1 MLRRVVI
8 LAALA
13 TVAVA
18 GCGSSSKSSN
28 TTSSSG
34 TPGATT
40 PTTSGAPGAPA
51 AIPPADR
58 SPAGKINTEPT
69 VKVPSGPPP
78 GRLETADLIAGN
90 GQTASSGSSV
100 AIQYVGASYSTGKV
114 FDASWNRHQ
123 TLPFTL
129 GQGEVIP
136 GMDQGVAGMKVGG
149 RREIII
155 PSALA
160 YGANPPAGS
169 GIAANETLI
178 FIVDLVSIG

>member
-1 MLRRVVI
+1 MLLRRVVI
-8 LAALA
+8 LAALSA
-13 TVAVA
+13 VAAA
-18 GCGSSSKSSN
+18 GCGSSSKGSSATATS
-28 TTSSSG
+28 TT
-34 TPGATT
+34 PAPAATT
-40 PTTSGAPGAPA
+40 PTTSSAPTSIA
-51 AIPPADR
+51 PADR
-58 SPAGKINTEPT
+58 SPAGKINAEPA
-69 VKVPSGPPP
+69 VKVPTGPPP
-78 GRLETADLIAGN
+78 SQLETADLIVGN

-100 AIQYVGASYSTGKV
+100 AIQYVGASYSSGKV

-155 PSALA
+155 PSSLA